1 MVEITFDQLHGWLV
15 AFLWPFCRIS
25 GLMLTSPIWGHSNMP
40 RQAKIALAASLT
52 VVMAPVLP
60 AMPSVPLF
68 SWAGL
73 GIVIEQLLVGAAM
86 GLVMRVTLVV
96 VQATG
101 EFIGLKM
108 GLAFATFFDPASGTN
123 MMVLSRFLYMI
134 TLLMFLAFNGHLMV
148 LELLASSFQ
157 TLPIGLGRYDPAAF
171 EMLVRYGGTIFSS
184 GMLLAMPLI
193 ASLMIVS
200 LGLGILNR
208 SAPQLTVF
216 SIGFPASLTMGV
228 VLLMVLMTDLD
239 RFLERL
245 FRQGLTFLGEFLDV
259 LSPLAN

>member
-25 GLMLTSPIWGHSNMP
+25 GLMLTSPIWGHSSMP

-148 LELLASSFQ
+148 LELLASSFE